1 MNTGRHRPGRNRVIF
16 AITILALVTCF
27 PVQDTASAN
36 NGNGISRAE
45 AIHHIIGTLG
55 LPRWSG
61 GGHYSD
67 LSPDHPYAASVE
79 TAAALG
85 LLHPTEQFYPDL
97 QVMRAEAIMFSLQA
111 MGMEKEA
118 AILGRLCP
126 PDDPVLP
133 DWVST
138 WVDLAKNMD
147 PPPPPELMKQ
157 PDKPLSRS
165 DLALLLNWLRGCR
178 SGLLWEQTFR
188 SDRSTLTL
196 HRENRGLPPSTWCVQ
211 VLETGE
217 QKEAEQM
224 ENRLKGLGLPV
235 TTVATQWSY
244 IVRMGPYGH
253 YLQAWDAMMKIPFA
267 SGATV
272 VPVAQSDSRALFWAM
287 IELDPASARPKIV
300 TAPSLAGRKL
310 PVSVI
315 AENSMAEGAVN
326 GGFFSGWKV
335 VGTLVAD
342 GSLIGSPYGDRS
354 AVGWNNGG
362 DAVFGRGDCKASIRI
377 EQKEFPLSRIN
388 APAPQGATSIFTP
401 DFWMYVSNAPLDA
414 VEAVVEDDIL
424 VSMRPATVSNHF
436 VTRNGYL
443 VSARG
448 YAGRKLA
455 ECKEGEAVGM
465 KTEWADPQFESMQ
478 WVLQAGPLLLSDGQR
493 SVNAEGFG
501 PRTLQVRH
509 PRSVVGSDGDKMYF
523 MVIDGR
529 DPWHSRGA
537 TIAETANIAS
547 SAGLTWALNLDGG
560 GSSTLWWRGAL
571 VNAPSGG
578 VERAV
583 PYALVF

>member
-1 MNTGRHRPGRNRVIF
+1 MHIRQLGPCRRK
-16 AITILALVTCF
+16 ALFLVAAFLLVFCLKTQT
-27 PVQDTASAN
+27 PASAQPKT
-36 NGNGISRAE
+36 GISRAE
-45 AIHHIIGTLG
+45 AIHHIIGVLG

-67 LSPDHPYAASVE
+67 LSTDHPYAASVE

-85 LLHPTEQFYPDL
+85 LLHPTKQFYPDL
-97 QVMRAEAIMFSLQA
+97 QVMRAEAVMFSLQA
-111 MGMEKEA
+111 MGMGKEA

-138 WVDLAKNMD
+138 WVEMARGMVPS
-147 PPPPPELMKQ
+147 PPSELIEEPE
-157 PDKPLSRS
+157 KPLTRQ
-165 DLALLLNWLRGCR
+165 DLALLLGWLRGCR
-178 SGLLWEQTFR
+178 SGLLWEQTFQG
-188 SDRSTLTL
+188 DRSTLTL

-217 QKEAEQM
+217 QKEAQRM
-224 ENRLKGLGLPV
+224 ENRLKGLGMPV
-235 TTVATQWSY
+235 TTVATEWSY
-244 IVRMGPYGH
+244 IVRMGPYDH
-253 YLQAWDAMMKIPFA
+253 YLQAWESMIKIPFA
-267 SGATV
+267 TGATV
-272 VPVAQSDSRALFWAM
+272 VPVAQSDSRAVFWAL
-287 IELDPASARPKIV
+287 IELNPAASPQIV

-335 VGTLVAD
+335 VGTLVAE
-342 GSLIGSPYGDRS
+342 GELIGSPYGDRS
-354 AVGWNNGG
+354 AVGWNDSDGV
-362 DAVFGRGDCKASIRI
+362 VFGRGDCKTSLRI
-377 EQKEFPLSRIN
+377 GQKEFPLSRIN
-388 APAPQGATSIFTP
+388 APAPQGATSVFTP
-401 DFWMYVSNAPLDA
+401 HFWMYVSSAPLDA
-414 VEAVVEDDIL
+414 IEATVEDDML
-424 VSMRPATVSNHF
+424 TSMRPATVSNHY

-455 ECKEGEAVGM
+455 ECGEGEAVSM
-465 KTEWADPQFESMQ
+465 KTEWADPRFDSMQ
-478 WVLQAGPLLLSDGQR
+478 WVLQAGPLLLRDGER
-493 SVNAEGFG
+493 AVNAEGFG

-509 PRSVVGSDGDKMYF
+509 PRSVVGSDGNKMYF

-537 TIAETANIAS
+537 TIAETAAM
-547 SAGLTWALNLDGG
+547 ARETGLTWALNLDGG
-560 GSSTLWWRGAL
+560 GSTTLWWRGAL